1 MSKSGR
7 ITNTKSIVPNFSYKK
22 SFYSRKFRSLLAV
35 ILLYYILII
44 ARNQGESREQMRTE
58 FRDLRED
65 EGDGREVRYGMEKF
79 LLCRKGDWK

>member
-1 MSKSGR
+1 MFPISLIKNPFIR
-7 ITNTKSIVPNFSYKK
+7 E
-22 SFYSRKFRSLLAV
+22 KFRSLLAV

-44 ARNQGESREQMRTE
+44 GRNQGESREQKRTE

>member
-1 MSKSGR
+1 MFPISLIKNPFIR
-7 ITNTKSIVPNFSYKK
+7 E
-22 SFYSRKFRSLLAV
+22 KFRSLLAV

-44 ARNQGESREQMRTE
+44 ARNQGESREQKRTE